1 MTASPEPKPSH
12 AAQATTHPAT
22 THPSAALPA
31 PPAFILTIGDELL
44 VGDRADLN
52 GPWLASRLTGMGFE
66 VVELRSVGDDFAAL
80 SHALREAQH
89 RASYGVVVITG
100 GLGPTLDDRTREALA
115 RLYGVPLDED
125 EGIIAALEARALA
138 RGLSGLAATNRRIA
152 QVPRGAVQLRNPV
165 GTAPGLELA
174 IGQGAHVRDDPSAR
188 GGDPSAPGPDPSAPG
203 PDPSARGGDPSV
215 SGGSGVMVALPGVPR
230 EMQAIF
236 EAEVRMRLEARFGA
250 RLSPPS
256 VFSVRTAGIV
266 ESQLAQELEA
276 VVPET
281 GGIRIAYRPSL
292 EGVEVRISVDPA
304 GVPSGSTPASVLARA
319 LAEARPI
326 LEPWRIEGGDG
337 SLEGALLHALE
348 ARGLRLA
355 VAESCTGGRVL
366 ERLTSVSGSSRVLIG
381 GFVAYANEL
390 KQMALGINSATL
402 LTQGAVSE
410 AVAGEMALGAARV
423 TGAQVAIAITGI
435 AGPSGG
441 TPEKPVGTVCFGFR
455 GPDGTVVTERKFL
468 PGGREEVRVRATAH
482 ALFRTLRMVEGE
494 ARGWDLS

>member
-174 IGQGAHVRDDPSAR
+174 IGQGAHVRD
-188 GGDPSAPGPDPSAPG
+188 
-203 PDPSARGGDPSV
+203 DPSARGGDPSV

>member
-1 MTASPEPKPSH
+1 MTESPEPKPSH
-12 AAQATTHPAT
+12 AAPATTHPAT
-22 THPSAALPA
+22 MHPSAALPA

-66 VVELRSVGDDFAAL
+66 VVELRSVGDDFAVL
-80 SHALREAQH
+80 SHALREAQRRVSH
-89 RASYGVVVITG
+89 GVVVMTG

-152 QVPRGAVQLRNPV
+152 QVPRGALQLRNPV
-165 GTAPGLELA
+165 GTAPGLELV
-174 IGQGAHVRDDPSAR
+174 IGQGAQVGEDPSAL
-188 GGDPSAPGPDPSAPG
+188 GGDPSAL
-203 PDPSARGGDPSV
+203 GGDPSV
-215 SGGSGVMVALPGVPR
+215 SVGSGVMVALPGVPR

-366 ERLTSVSGSSRVLIG
+366 ERLTSVAGSSRVLIG